1 MDNWKCYSTTDMVN
15 WTDHGTILGYED
27 FSWAKD
33 NSSWACQCVE
43 RDGKFYMYVP
53 INAKNG
59 TTAIGVAV
67 ADSPTGPFED
77 PLGEPLVGPAPNYID
92 PTVWID
98 SDGQA
103 YLYWGNPDL
112 FCVKLNDDMISYD
125 TTLNEDGFVNGI
137 KKWDLETKDF
147 KELAEINNKS
157 EVNSG
162 AYAKNA
168 SDELRARQEE
178 FGIGVRD
185 DNGKVR
191 RPTLYEE
198 GPWFYGRNGHY
209 YMIFAANG
217 IPERIDYS
225 MADNPLGPWEYK
237 GIILDENREDGKG
250 TGSFTN
256 HSGIVDYKGHSY
268 IFYHTGQLY
277 DGGGYHRSV
286 AIEEIEYNDDGTIN
300 TVPMTD
306 NGVDPVDTLNPYTRV
321 EAETFEYSNSTKAK
335 ATDRLGTYGVEK
347 EPIDK
352 VDKGIRVTNIE
363 NGDYLALRDVD
374 FTEYGAIKFNATVS
388 SELAKGKKAGTISV
402 YFDDIDS
409 DPVAECDV
417 KGTDGAWEEV
427 SVDVDKKTAVGK
439 HNMYIVF
446 TGEGD
451 DKLFDFDFWSFT
463 QSEVPATP
471 TPTVTSTPVV
481 TNAPQVTATAAPAA
495 ETAAPAAA
503 SPSAVP
509 STAEVKAP
517 AKVKVTLKTG
527 KGKITVK
534 INKVKGAVGYRVSYS
549 TAKSFKKGVKSVI
562 TKKLSVVLKKLKN
575 RKIYYVKAQG
585 YVLDASGKKVFG
597 KYGKAVKVK
606 VK

>member
-1 MDNWKCYSTTDMVN
+1 
-15 WTDHGTILGYED
+15 
-27 FSWAKD
+27 
-33 NSSWACQCVE
+33 
-43 RDGKFYMYVP
+43 
-53 INAKNG
+53 
-59 TTAIGVAV
+59 
-67 ADSPTGPFED
+67 
-77 PLGEPLVGPAPNYID
+77 
-92 PTVWID
+92 
-98 SDGQA
+98 
-103 YLYWGNPDL
+103 
-112 FCVKLNDDMISYD
+112 
-125 TTLNEDGFVNGI
+125 
-137 KKWDLETKDF
+137 
-147 KELAEINNKS
+147 
-157 EVNSG
+157 
-162 AYAKNA
+162 
-168 SDELRARQEE
+168 
-178 FGIGVRD
+178 
-185 DNGKVR
+185 
-191 RPTLYEE
+191 
-198 GPWFYGRNGHY
+198 
-209 YMIFAANG
+209 MIFAANG